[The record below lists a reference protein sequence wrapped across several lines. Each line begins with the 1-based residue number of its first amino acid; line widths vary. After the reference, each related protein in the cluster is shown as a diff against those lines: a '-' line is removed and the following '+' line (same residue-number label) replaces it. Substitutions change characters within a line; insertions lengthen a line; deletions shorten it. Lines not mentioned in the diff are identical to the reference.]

1 MSSPQQRWTAEAVRQ
16 GRRLAL
22 FQTRRVIYQQG
33 KMLYPSRQMS
43 RETAIKFFQ
52 AMLGFPPW
60 AAAVAADEY
69 ARVWR
74 EKPKPNPT
82 DDVPAHIEVVVPG
95 EGIVY
100 SGRDDIRAM
109 TVYGHYVKRG
119 REAIVYVDGEEW
131 ERYVPD
137 PKEELEVARLS
148 MALKQLS
155 KAPQSNPA
163 HPVEQVPNSNDL
175 RYRGQ
180 IIHMRYEQAPYG
192 RTSFWHAYVDGELVG
207 HSPSGEH
214 GYSSAAASALMAVDR
229 KLDGAPAHMS
239 KNPKASKQITV
250 VIKRVG
256 QAAKIGTIAS
266 TLEGWHD
273 ALGGD
278 VMVQLVPFHPGGLR
292 SIELAFDEDGIA
304 KGLPLNVV
312 HPYWGPI
319 LGNLFVQKRGKWKPG
334 EAEAIAQQL
343 NVMPQNRAMNP
354 RNPVSSWPIYEYK
367 IAYVKRTATVP
378 VQGRAPFIVQAGEYL
393 IFEAVKQPASETFV
407 SQAKAISQAGPQ
419 GTTPFFDA
427 RDMARAKSKTLDP
440 RNPHAVR
447 VLDTTG
453 RCVAAFLHGEEASC
467 ETAAAEN
474 PVSKGRGL
482 LIAGAGLVTGIVL
495 YLFMKAQETPA
506 T

>member
-1 MSSPQQRWTAEAVRQ
+1 MV
-16 GRRLAL
+16 
-22 FQTRRVIYQQG
+22 
-33 KMLYPSRQMS
+33 YPATQMS

-155 KAPQSNPA
+155 KAPQRNPTY
-163 HPVEQVPNSNDL
+163 PVERMPHGSMDL
-175 RYRGQ
+175 KYRGE
-180 IIHMRYEQAPYG
+180 IIRMRYEKASYG
-192 RTSFWHAYVDGELVG
+192 NVYFWHAYLDDKLVG
-207 HSPSGEH
+207 HSPGGEH
-214 GYSSAAASALMAVDR
+214 GYSSAAASGIMAVDR
-229 KLDGAPAHMS
+229 KLDGAPAMTM
-239 KNPKASKQITV
+239 NPKSKSKQIAV

-256 QAAKIGTIAS
+256 QPAKIGVIAS

-278 VMVQLVPFHPGGLR
+278 VMVQVVPFHPGGLR

-304 KGLPLNVV
+304 KGLPLNIV

-319 LGNLFVQKRGKWKPG
+319 LGNLFVMKRGKWKPG
-334 EAEAIAQQL
+334 EAEAIVQQL
-343 NVMPQNRAMNP
+343 NVMPENVSMNP
-354 RNPVSSWPIYEYK
+354 RNPTSEWPSYEYR
-367 IAYVKRTATVP
+367 ITYVKRTATIKEP
-378 VQGRAPFIVQAGEYL
+378 GRAPIVVQPGEYV
-393 IFEAVKQPASETFV
+393 IWEGEKQAASETITSRFA
-407 SQAKAISQAGPQ
+407 QISQAGPSNTQ
-419 GTTPFFDA
+419 PFYDA
-427 RDMARAKSKTLDP
+427 RHLAEAKSNALES
-440 RNPHAVR
+440 RNPNPVR

-453 RCVAAFLHGEEASC
+453 RCVSSFLHGNEVPC
-467 ETAAAEN
+467 TAVAAEN
-474 PVSKGRGL
+474 PVGSRGW
-482 LIAGAGLVTGIVL
+482 LIAGASFVTGIAL
-495 YLFMKAQETPA
+495 FLFMKSQET
-506 T
+506 